1 MRHFIEELEELQKRL
16 LEMGGLVE
24 SAIHDSVVSLT
35 EKDEERARKVLFN
48 EARINQMEIEIDDL
62 VTRLL
67 ALHQPMARDL
77 RLLTAALKINNDL
90 ERMGDLAVNIVERSL
105 SLLKGPPVKPL
116 IDIPQMARLAESMVH
131 RSLDSFVKRDAELAR
146 SVLLSDDAVD
156 ELRDTIYNELV
167 GFMERDP
174 STISRAMDLVFVA
187 RNLERIADHATN
199 IAEDAL
205 FLIKGVDVRHHAES
219 GN

>member
-1 MRHFIEELEELQKRL
+1 VRHFIEELEELQKRL